1 MISWRGKM
9 DRHSKRNKG
18 LPDGLLLQD
27 ETGTA
32 KGSEIACAASFS
44 FPRTD
49 SARRSF
55 PIPKSPYLIAKAYS
69 EPLGM
74 DLVEQI
80 LLQRNFIID

>member
-1 MISWRGKM
+1 M
-9 DRHSKRNKG
+9 DHHSKRNKG
-18 LPDGLLLQD
+18 LPGGLLLQG

-32 KGSEIACAASFS
+32 KGSEIACAAGFD
-44 FPRTD
+44 FRGND

-55 PIPKSPYLIAKAYS
+55 QIQKSPYIIAKAYS